1 MVKFKRGRWC
11 EAVKVLKTL
20 AIALLCMVLISVCGV
35 PVTICLITFWSLI
48 ILRNQWRMEYEKMYA
63 IKKIKHSITSE
74 NIKSII
80 FPLRKRRIL
89 STKQYI
95 PRTVSNKSNVYNT
108 LSIKF
113 KRLKKSRKEFVG
125 YPSSLLSFS

>member
-1 MVKFKRGRWC
+1 
-11 EAVKVLKTL
+11 
-20 AIALLCMVLISVCGV
+20 
-35 PVTICLITFWSLI
+35 
-48 ILRNQWRMEYEKMYA
+48 MEYEKMYA